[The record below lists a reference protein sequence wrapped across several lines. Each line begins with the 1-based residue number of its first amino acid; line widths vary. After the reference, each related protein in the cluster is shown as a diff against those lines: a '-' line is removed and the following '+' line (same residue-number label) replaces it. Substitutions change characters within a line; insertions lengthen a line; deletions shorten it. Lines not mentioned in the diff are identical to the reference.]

1 MMGKLENTSQCMCLE
16 KNFVSVFIKHQK
28 KIRMVT
34 TEDFEKL
41 KAPMSLKWLVRAL
54 KPDNLNPT
62 EMIIVAYVDA
72 RQVQDR
78 LDEVLGAANWQ
89 DDYFESKGKQFCKI
103 GIRVNS
109 EWIWKG
115 DSGIETLLDSTKG
128 ETSDAFKRAA
138 VHWGVNR
145 DTYELG
151 EITIKCKVVD
161 ELPVPVDAKG
171 NVLNGE
177 KLLTECKRIA
187 ALRNPDLKFTKN
199 LLSFKSAI
207 KTEVPKAKNTRIK
220 KVEPMP

>member
-1 MMGKLENTSQCMCLE
+1 MTM
-16 KNFVSVFIKHQK
+16 
-28 KIRMVT
+28 
-34 TEDFEKL
+34 EDFEKL
-41 KAPMSLKWLVRAL
+41 KAPMSLKWLVRGL

-103 GIRVNS
+103 GIKIGS

-115 DSGIETLLDSTKG
+115 DSGIESLLDSTKG
-128 ETSDAFKRAA
+128 ETSDAFKRAG
-138 VHWGVNR
+138 VHWGINR

-161 ELPVPVDAKG
+161 ELPVPVDEKG
-171 NVLNGE
+171 NVLSGE
-177 KLLTECKRIA
+177 KLLAECKRIA

-207 KTEVPKAKNTRIK
+207 KTEVQKPQSTKRK
-220 KVEPMP
+220 KVEPLP